1 MSEKSEQWRKMAED
15 NLKEARTVAE
25 LTQLKDKL
33 ALDMV
38 SLIEDAEH
46 SMSNGQVTVADFEKV
61 IHKAQA
67 AADRIL
73 SWTPPQPETILRKP
87 PTWSFFVAAGIA
99 GVVLTLCVQLL
110 ITLQIAPR
118 LSAIS
123 AQVERNDEMLLDM
136 IKQHCRPITYPK

>member
-1 MSEKSEQWRKMAED
+1 MGENTEQWKKMAED

-25 LTQLKDKL
+25 LTQLKEKL

-38 SLIEDAEH
+38 SMIEDAEH
-46 SMSNGQVTVADFEKV
+46 AISNRQVTVADFEKV
-61 IHKAQA
+61 MHKAQV

-99 GVVLTLCVQLL
+99 GAVLTLCVQLL
-110 ITLQIAPR
+110 ITFQQSAPKWNGTTKYC
-118 LSAIS
+118 L
-123 AQVERNDEMLLDM
+123 
-136 IKQHCRPITYPK
+136 T